1 MLGQI
6 YSAKTPG
13 IFTSDFQNR
22 VSKNDIPMASETG
35 EAVLKILLVKANSL
49 CLDIIMLNV
58 TVFVSTILETRLTI
72 FEKKKTFLGLFGLIP
87 GNLKCSAT
95 AGR

>member
-13 IFTSDFQNR
+13 IFTSAFENR

-35 EAVLKILLVKANSL
+35 EAVLKILLMQANSL
-49 CLDIIMLNV
+49 YPDIIILNV

-72 FEKKKTFLGLFGLIP
+72 FEKKKTFKGFLG
-87 GNLKCSAT
+87 CSQAT
-95 AGR
+95 